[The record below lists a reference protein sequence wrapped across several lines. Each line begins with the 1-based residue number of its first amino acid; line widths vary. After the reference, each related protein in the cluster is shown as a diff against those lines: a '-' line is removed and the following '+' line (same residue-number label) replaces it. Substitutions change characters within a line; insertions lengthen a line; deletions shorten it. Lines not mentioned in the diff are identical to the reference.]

1 MKTVKEK
8 ISNKS
13 QYGKKMTEPITK
25 LDDAFV
31 TFYEYA
37 TGNFYLRFK
46 EGVTRETPM
55 RPRLESMKN
64 LIREDYPNIK

>member
-1 MKTVKEK
+1 
-8 ISNKS
+8 
-13 QYGKKMTEPITK
+13 MTEPIAK

-46 EGVTRETPM
+46 EGVTHETPM
-55 RPRLESMKN
+55 SPRLERMKL
-64 LIREDYPNIK
+64 LIHEDYPNNK

>member
-1 MKTVKEK
+1 MRLSANGSS
-8 ISNKS
+8 IHD
-13 QYGKKMTEPITK
+13 QKKMKEPITK
-25 LDDAFV
+25 LDDSFV

-46 EGVTRETPM
+46 EGVARDTPM
-55 RPRLESMKN
+55 SPRLESMKN

>member
-1 MKTVKEK
+1 
-8 ISNKS
+8 
-13 QYGKKMTEPITK
+13 MTEPITK

-46 EGVTRETPM
+46 EGVTRDTPM
-55 RPRLESMKN
+55 SIRLEKMKL
-64 LIREDYPNIK
+64 LIPDNYPNNK